1 MFKPQ
6 GGSLHTDE
14 NMTRRVY
21 SFCCMA
27 LGFEEKT
34 KTCIKDFTQR
44 SKRTPYLG
52 ISKLICKLKRVSRN
66 PDSVSNHSVRLTVR
80 KPQHIFV
87 KFTFT

>member
-34 KTCIKDFTQR
+34 KTCRKDFTWR
-44 SKRTPYLG
+44 SKRTLHLG
-52 ISKLICKLKRVSRN
+52 ISKLICKLKRVGRN
-66 PDSVSNHSVRLTVR
+66 PDIVSNHSIRLTVR
-80 KPQHIFV
+80 KPQYVFV

>member
-34 KTCIKDFTQR
+34 KTCIKDFTWR
-44 SKRTPYLG
+44 SKRTLYLG
-52 ISKLICKLKRVSRN
+52 ISKLICKLKRVGRN
-66 PDSVSNHSVRLTVR
+66 PDIVSNHRVRLTVR
-80 KPQHIFV
+80 KPQHIFA

>member
-14 NMTRRVY
+14 NMTRHVY

-27 LGFEEKT
+27 PGLEEKT
-34 KTCIKDFTQR
+34 KACVKEFTQR
-44 SKRTPYLG
+44 SKRTQYSG
-52 ISKLICKLKRVSRN
+52 VSKYICKLKGVSRN
-66 PDSVSNHSVRLTVR
+66 PDIVSNHSIRLTVH